1 VLLCFGPVW
10 RVTACVGVAVGV
22 VTGLFLTRLMSG
34 LLYGVTP
41 GDWLTFTLVSACLLI
56 VAAAACAIPA
66 RRAAHVDP
74 IIALRY
80 E

>member
-1 VLLCFGPVW
+1 
-10 RVTACVGVAVGV
+10 
-22 VTGLFLTRLMSG
+22 MSD

-41 GDWLTFTLVSACLLI
+41 GDWLTFTLVSACMLI